1 MKQVA
6 NAPRAYR
13 GVLFDL
19 DGTLV
24 DTAPDMVAV
33 LSDMQK
39 SRGIDPLDYNIARA
53 YVSNGAIGLLRLAF
67 PDSAPTPFGPLH
79 MEYLEL
85 YSKSLCKR
93 SALFPGLTHV
103 LNELD
108 ESGRPWGVVTNKPK
122 NLTEPLMK
130 ALGLMR
136 RAACVVSGDTI
147 PQRKPDPAP
156 LVLAAKQIGVDPSD
170 CVYIGDAARDIQ
182 AGRAAGMATVA
193 VRYGYIV
200 PGDEIST
207 WGADNVVNDVSDLA
221 QLLSFAVS
229 LDDQ

>member
-1 MKQVA
+1 MAQ
-6 NAPRAYR
+6 RAFR

-39 SRGIDPLDYNIARA
+39 SRRIDPLDYGVARA
-53 YVSNGAIGLLRLAF
+53 HVSNGAIGLLRLAF
-67 PDSAPTPFGPLH
+67 PDSSPMPFGPLH

-85 YSKSLCKR
+85 YSKSLCR
-93 SALFPGLTHV
+93 HSALFPGLDQV
-103 LNELD
+103 LDELD

-130 ALGLMR
+130 ALGLMD
-136 RAACVVSGDTI
+136 RAACVVSGDTL

-156 LVLAAKQIGVDPSD
+156 LMLAAEQIDVAPSD
-170 CVYIGDAARDIQ
+170 CVYVGDAARDIH

-200 PGDEIST
+200 PGDEISA
-207 WGADNVVNDVSDLA
+207 WGADKIVADVSELA
-221 QLLSFAVS
+221 QWLSIAVN
-229 LDDQ
+229 LEDQ